1 MCIKECLNLIIKN
14 FKNPKED
21 YETIK
26 NISKNL
32 LSKCI
37 SNDYVERIL
46 DKIIYDIWYDI
57 TICTDLDN
65 FNEDDIKLA
74 IGRTLCDKL
83 GIEY

>member
-1 MCIKECLNLIIKN
+1 MCIEDRLNSIIKD

-21 YETIK
+21 YETVK

-37 SNDYVERIL
+37 SDDYVERIL
-46 DKIIYDIWYDI
+46 DKIIYDIFYDI
-57 TICTDLDN
+57 IICADLDN
-65 FNEDDIKLA
+65 FNEDDVRLA